1 MLSGNR
7 AIGLISFCVEYI
19 TFMFILKKKVGI
31 IVYMPCIQAALK
43 ESIKNLAEILL
54 REVKLLL
61 DITQI
66 LKIRS
71 NLQFLSAT
79 LKTFWELGSQ
89 VPALFPPLAACLAC
103 RKDNEGQNQPH
114 TLR

>member
-1 MLSGNR
+1 
-7 AIGLISFCVEYI
+7 
-19 TFMFILKKKVGI
+19 
-31 IVYMPCIQAALK
+31 MPCIQAGLK
-43 ESIKNLAEILL
+43 EIIKNLAEILL

-66 LKIRS
+66 LEICS

-89 VPALFPPLAACLAC
+89 VPALFPPLT
-103 RKDNEGQNQPH
+103 H
-114 TLR
+114 TLLSPKVWQFIDQ